1 MGLYGAKETLQNE
14 GPTSHVTSAATKV
27 ITSLPQQGLGSLLPE
42 FHLCRGEAGDVGAER
57 PAPQPLLGW
66 LFPPAPLSTTRAGGA
81 RKRRLIPWALSGLI
95 AGCRVLSSRD
105 HLLLPLATCGSRA
118 LQLLVRAISRNGL
131 TFGAAKL

>member
-1 MGLYGAKETLQNE
+1 MELYGAKETLQNE

-66 LFPPAPLSTTRAGGA
+66 LFPPAPLSPRVQGEPVSAVSSPG
-81 RKRRLIPWALSGLI
+81 LSLG
-95 AGCRVLSSRD
+95 
-105 HLLLPLATCGSRA
+105 
-118 LQLLVRAISRNGL
+118 
-131 TFGAAKL
+131 